1 MTQQTVR
8 NVVIILALAAAV
20 MLIPGGGNATD
31 ALLQALVIVM
41 LGSLAFLAVRL
52 YRERRTDLYGLGDR
66 NRAILYGSV
75 ALGAFLLVGAD
86 RMWDTGPGFVAWFG
100 LVGLAV
106 YGMYHVFRAT
116 REY

>member
-1 MTQQTVR
+1 MTQTVR
-8 NVVIILALAAAV
+8 NVVIILALAGVVAF
-20 MLIPGGGNATD
+20 IPGGGRTSD

-41 LGSLAFLAVRL
+41 FAALAYLAVRL

-75 ALGAFLLVGAD
+75 GLAAFLLVAAD
-86 RMWDTGPGFVAWFG
+86 RMWDTGAGVIVWFALVVA
-100 LVGLAV
+100 AV
-106 YGMYHVFRAT
+106 YGVYYVFRAA